1 MEFASTYVLAYDESD
16 EEVVSD
22 EELEHGM
29 TAR

>member
-1 MEFASTYVLAYDESD
+1 MEFASTYVLAYDHSD